1 MGDGGSAPPAPAALR
16 SEVDGRSV
24 PGLRS
29 RRPQFAKP
37 PAPNKRP
44 RAALE
49 VPAGPRPRAGRP
61 TERPRHTIIDNRRAA
76 CARAAVALAARQPRA
91 RQPKPDVGLRG
102 TSPANAEY
110 RVVWNTYVS
119 KSTPF
124 DHRLSWELGSNSTH
138 CEQAMTCRAFWS
150 RADRMRI
157 RPPRAR
163 LLGGGPMLRHST
175 HDDPNPRGLRI
186 WLNLADA
193 SPAGE

>member
-1 MGDGGSAPPAPAALR
+1 MVVPSPDSGRATRNAQSRPHRTSDPARLWR
-16 SEVDGRSV
+16 C
-24 PGLRS
+24 
-29 RRPQFAKP
+29 
-37 PAPNKRP
+37 P
-44 RAALE
+44 RA
-49 VPAGPRPRAGRP
+49 RARGRGA
-61 TERPRHTIIDNRRAA
+61 TDLERPRHTIIDNRRAA
-76 CARAAVALAARQPRA
+76 VALAARQGRA
-91 RQPKPDVGLRG
+91 RAAAETGRG